1 MTWFTRGSNSVDTVK
16 FSISNG
22 RSKFSRL
29 KRSQKRSSYGLTFH
43 VPFFFFQWEF
53 CVLRSRKGGHFLFL
67 FFIPCSCLIVI
78 DTWQSMRER
87 NWHFAKRIFILS
99 FIRDDTFLLPPN
111 ISSKHF
117 QNRYIS
123 PHFHI
128 VSYLRRKIIIPAEA
142 EDKGKEFSLAILSK
156 KEREKRK
163 KNTKDLHMI
172 RITLYLYPSR
182 RLLSQLFPS
191 SSPRWITFH

>member
-1 MTWFTRGSNSVDTVK
+1 MTWFTRGSNSMDTVK

-29 KRSQKRSSYGLTFH
+29 TFSKMLIIWINIPRS
-43 VPFFFFQWEF
+43 FFFLQREF

-87 NWHFAKRIFILS
+87 NWHFAKGIFILS

-142 EDKGKEFSLAILSK
+142 EYKGKEFSLAILSK

>member
-1 MTWFTRGSNSVDTVK
+1 MKILNCNLSMTWFTRGSNSVDTVK

-43 VPFFFFQWEF
+43 VPFFFFFQREF

-87 NWHFAKRIFILS
+87 NWHFAKGIFILS

-128 VSYLRRKIIIPAEA
+128 VFRICE
-142 EDKGKEFSLAILSK
+142 
-156 KEREKRK
+156 EK
-163 KNTKDLHMI
+163 L
-172 RITLYLYPSR
+172 
-182 RLLSQLFPS
+182 LFPQ
-191 SSPRWITFH
+191 RQRIRGKNFR